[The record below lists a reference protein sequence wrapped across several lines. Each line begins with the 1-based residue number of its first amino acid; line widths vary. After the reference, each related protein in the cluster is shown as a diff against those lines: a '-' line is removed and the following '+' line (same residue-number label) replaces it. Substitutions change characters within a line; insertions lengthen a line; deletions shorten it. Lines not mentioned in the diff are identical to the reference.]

1 MRKKKK
7 ETPKV
12 LLGVCAYFADL
23 LDINVDL
30 LRLLT
35 IIGFFTVGKE
45 VLWAYLL
52 LLIPIV
58 LVKMSDEISSTSETQ
73 PEIIDKSEIGSGRRK
88 EAEPITEEEEN
99 NKD

>member
-1 MRKKKK
+1 MKKKKK

-35 IIGFFTVGKE
+35 IIGVFTFGKE
-45 VLWAYLL
+45 VLWAYFL

-58 LVKMSDEISSTSETQ
+58 LVKMSDETSTSET
-73 PEIIDKSEIGSGRRK
+73 EVEVIDKSETDSVKRK
-88 EAEPITEEEEN
+88 EAEPITEEKEN
-99 NKD
+99 KE

>member
-1 MRKKKK
+1 MKNKKK

-45 VLWAYLL
+45 VLWAYFL

-58 LVKMSDEISSTSETQ
+58 LVKMSDESSSTSETE
-73 PEIIDKSEIGSGRRK
+73 PEVIDKTETDSVKRK
-88 EAEPITEEEEN
+88 EAEPITEEEEH
-99 NKD
+99 KE

>member
-1 MRKKKK
+1 MKKKKK

-35 IIGFFTVGKE
+35 IIGVFTLGKE
-45 VLWAYLL
+45 VVWTYLL

-58 LVKMSDEISSTSETQ
+58 LVEMSDESSPSETE
-73 PEIIDKSEIGSGRRK
+73 PEVIDKSETGSGKMK
-88 EAEPITEEEEN
+88 EAEPITEEEE
-99 NKD
+99 K

>member
-58 LVKMSDEISSTSETQ
+58 LVKMSDEISSTSETE
-73 PEIIDKSEIGSGRRK
+73 PEIIDKSETGSGRRK

>member
-1 MRKKKK
+1 MKKKKK

-12 LLGVCAYFADL
+12 LFGVCAYFADL

-45 VLWAYLL
+45 VLWVYFL

-58 LVKMSDEISSTSETQ
+58 LVKMSGSASSPSETA
-73 PEIIDKSEIGSGRRK
+73 PEVIDKSETDSVKRK
-88 EAEPITEEEEN
+88 EAEPITEEEEH
-99 NKD
+99 KE

>member
-1 MRKKKK
+1 M
-7 ETPKV
+7 
-12 LLGVCAYFADL
+12 GFGAYFADL

-45 VLWAYLL
+45 VLWVYFL

-58 LVKMSDEISSTSETQ
+58 LVKMSGETSSPSETE
-73 PEIIDKSEIGSGRRK
+73 PEVIDKSETDSVKRK
-88 EAEPITEEEEN
+88 EAEPITEEDK
-99 NKD
+99 NKE

>member
-1 MRKKKK
+1 LKKKKK

-30 LRLLT
+30 LRLLV

-45 VLWAYLL
+45 VLWAYFL
-52 LLIPIV
+52 LLIPII
-58 LVKMSDEISSTSETQ
+58 LVKMSDEISSTSETE
-73 PEIIDKSEIGSGRRK
+73 PEVLDKSETGSGRRK
-88 EAEPITEEEEN
+88 EAEPITEEGEN
-99 NKD
+99 KN

>member
-1 MRKKKK
+1 MKKKKK

-52 LLIPIV
+52 LLTPIV
-58 LVKMSDEISSTSETQ
+58 LVKMSDEISSTSETE
-73 PEIIDKSEIGSGRRK
+73 PEIIDKSETGSGRRK

>member
-58 LVKMSDEISSTSETQ
+58 LVKMSDEISSTSETE

>member
-1 MRKKKK
+1 MKKKKK

-30 LRLLT
+30 LRLLV
-35 IIGFFTVGKE
+35 IIGVFTIGKE
-45 VLWAYLL
+45 VVWTYLL

-58 LVKMSDEISSTSETQ
+58 LVKMSDEISSTSETE

-88 EAEPITEEEEN
+88 EAEPITEEEEI
-99 NKD
+99 KD

>member
-1 MRKKKK
+1 MKKKKK

-12 LLGVCAYFADL
+12 FLGVCAYFADL

-45 VLWAYLL
+45 VLWVYFL

-58 LVKMSDEISSTSETQ
+58 LVKMSDETSTSETE
-73 PEIIDKSEIGSGRRK
+73 PEVIDKSETGSVKRK
-88 EAEPITEEEEN
+88 EAEPITEEEED
-99 NKD
+99 KE

>member
-1 MRKKKK
+1 MKKKKK

-45 VLWAYLL
+45 VLWVYFL

-58 LVKMSDEISSTSETQ
+58 LVKMSDESVSSSETE
-73 PEIIDKSEIGSGRRK
+73 PEIIDKSETGSGRRK

-99 NKD
+99 KE

>member
-1 MRKKKK
+1 MKKKKK

-12 LLGVCAYFADL
+12 LFGVCAYFADL

-45 VLWAYLL
+45 VLWAYFL

-58 LVKMSDEISSTSETQ
+58 LVKMSDETSSTSETE
-73 PEIIDKSEIGSGRRK
+73 PEVIDKSETDSVKRK
-88 EAEPITEEEEN
+88 EAEPITEDGEN
-99 NKD
+99 RE

>member
-1 MRKKKK
+1 MKKKKK
-7 ETPKV
+7 ETPKI

-30 LRLLT
+30 LRLLV
-35 IIGFFTVGKE
+35 IIGFFTIGKE
-45 VLWAYLL
+45 VVWTYLL

-58 LVKMSDEISSTSETQ
+58 LVKMSDESSSTSET
-73 PEIIDKSEIGSGRRK
+73 ESEVLDKSETGSGRRK

>member
-1 MRKKKK
+1 MKKKKK

-30 LRLLT
+30 LRLLV
-35 IIGFFTVGKE
+35 IIGFFTIGKE
-45 VLWAYLL
+45 VVWTYLL

-58 LVKMSDEISSTSETQ
+58 LVKMSDESSSTSET
-73 PEIIDKSEIGSGRRK
+73 ESEVLDKSETGSGRRK

>member
-1 MRKKKK
+1 MKKKKK

-30 LRLLT
+30 LRLLV
-35 IIGFFTVGKE
+35 IIGFFTIGKE
-45 VLWAYLL
+45 VVWTYLL

-58 LVKMSDEISSTSETQ
+58 LVKMSDESSSTSET
-73 PEIIDKSEIGSGRRK
+73 ESEVLDKSETGSGRRK
-88 EAEPITEEEEN
+88 EAEPITEEEEKN
-99 NKD
+99 N

>member
-1 MRKKKK
+1 MKKKKK

-12 LLGVCAYFADL
+12 LFGVCAYFADL

-58 LVKMSDEISSTSETQ
+58 LVKMSDETSSPSETE
-73 PEIIDKSEIGSGRRK
+73 PEVIDRSETGSGKRK
-88 EAEPITEEEEN
+88 EAELITEEEEEN
-99 NKD
+99 ND

>member
-1 MRKKKK
+1 MKKKKK

-58 LVKMSDEISSTSETQ
+58 LVKMSDEISSTSETE
-73 PEIIDKSEIGSGRRK
+73 PDIIDKSETGSGRRK

>member
-1 MRKKKK
+1 MKKKKK

-45 VLWAYLL
+45 VLWTYLL

-58 LVKMSDEISSTSETQ
+58 LVKMSDESSSTSET
-73 PEIIDKSEIGSGRRK
+73 ESEVLDKSETGSGRRK
-88 EAEPITEEEEN
+88 EAEPITEEEEKN
-99 NKD
+99 N

>member
-1 MRKKKK
+1 MKKKKK

-45 VLWAYLL
+45 VLWAYFL

-58 LVKMSDEISSTSETQ
+58 LVKMSDESNSPSETE
-73 PEIIDKSEIGSGRRK
+73 PEVIDKSETDSVKRK
-88 EAEPITEEEEN
+88 EVEPITEEEEY
-99 NKD
+99 KE

>member
-1 MRKKKK
+1 MKKKKK

-45 VLWAYLL
+45 VLWAYFL

-58 LVKMSDEISSTSETQ
+58 LVKMSDESNSPSET
-73 PEIIDKSEIGSGRRK
+73 EKRK
-88 EAEPITEEEEN
+88 EAEPITEEEEH
-99 NKD
+99 KE

>member
-1 MRKKKK
+1 MKKKKK
-7 ETPKV
+7 EPPRE

-45 VLWAYLL
+45 VLWAYFL

-58 LVKMSDEISSTSETQ
+58 LVKMSNESNPPSET
-73 PEIIDKSEIGSGRRK
+73 ESEVIDKSKTDSVKRK
-88 EAEPITEEEEN
+88 EAEPITEVEV
-99 NKD
+99 NKE

>member
-1 MRKKKK
+1 MKKKKK

-30 LRLLT
+30 LRLLV
-35 IIGFFTVGKE
+35 IIGFFTIGKE
-45 VLWAYLL
+45 VVWTYLL

-58 LVKMSDEISSTSETQ
+58 LVKMSDESSSTSET
-73 PEIIDKSEIGSGRRK
+73 ESEVLDKSETGSGRRK
-88 EAEPITEEEEN
+88 
-99 NKD
+99 